1 MTFVA
6 PIRLRRKDERAI
18 GARIGRYVVRGVL
31 GSGASSVVYDAEHR
45 ATGRRVA
52 LKTLHAAL
60 ASSETVRLRFRR
72 EMRVLGALRAP
83 NLVGAI
89 DAGALDDGSPF
100 LVLERLDG
108 PSLASLLERGPIGL
122 APAIEIVRGVL
133 EALVVLHGEGI
144 VHRDIKPENI
154 VIHRGAA
161 GPVVKLLDLGVCAF
175 IEDLDGLRHAGRPGK
190 LTHDGDWV
198 GTPCY
203 MSPEQIDGRR
213 VDARTDVYGAAVVL
227 YECLVGRTPFEADTT
242 LDVVTAVQRRPVL
255 PVSVARP
262 SCPWEVDALVLRA
275 LARDAATRPQCA
287 ADFSRALGAIA
298 LKLQLPTGPSALA
311 LLPSASAA
319 IQAPTNRADVTSAMR
334 TIGSPRRAGP
344 RGWTR
349 DPWRLPTR
357 YAPWIGAFA
366 LAVTIIVAVAGLTVY
381 ARQPAIRLTPARA
394 IVAASSTR
402 VTPSAL
408 PVERP
413 PLDPPPVAVWHA
425 VLEPVARA
433 TPRTA
438 SAERRRSAAGPQVAP
453 RAPRTMETFIADNP
467 FPSPLARTAVPAQ
480 SGVPENPFLAPTP

>member
-1 MTFVA
+1 MTVVA
-6 PIRLRRKDERAI
+6 PLRPRRPDDRAI

-52 LKTLHAAL
+52 LKALHAAL
-60 ASSETVRLRFRR
+60 ASSETICLRFRR

-83 NLVGAI
+83 NLVSAI
-89 DAGALDDGSPF
+89 DAGALEDGSPF
-100 LVLERLDG
+100 LVLERLEG

-122 APAIEIVRGVL
+122 APAIEVVRGVL

-144 VHRDIKPENI
+144 VHRDLKPENI
-154 VIHRGAA
+154 VIHRSAA

-227 YECLVGRTPFEADTT
+227 YECLVGHTPFEADTT

-255 PVSVARP
+255 PLSAARP
-262 SCPWEVDALVLRA
+262 NCPWEVDALVLRA

-298 LKLQLPTGPSALA
+298 LKLQLPTGLAALA
-311 LLPSASAA
+311 LLPSATAA
-319 IQAPTNRADVTSAMR
+319 VEAPPTRADVTS
-334 TIGSPRRAGP
+334 TVGSPRRAGP

-366 LAVTIIVAVAGLTVY
+366 LAVTIVAAVAGLTVHG
-381 ARQPAIRLTPARA
+381 RHPAVRLTPARA
-394 IVAASSTR
+394 TVAVSSTR
-402 VTPSAL
+402 VAPSAV
-408 PVERP
+408 PAERP
-413 PLDPPPVAVWHA
+413 PP
-425 VLEPVARA
+425 EPVLGLVPQARLESLA
-433 TPRTA
+433 PVTPRPLLVE
-438 SAERRRSAAGPQVAP
+438 SRRSAARPHAPP
-453 RAPRTMETFIADNP
+453 RAPRTMETFIAENP
-467 FPSPLARTAVPAQ
+467 FPSPVARTAVPAR